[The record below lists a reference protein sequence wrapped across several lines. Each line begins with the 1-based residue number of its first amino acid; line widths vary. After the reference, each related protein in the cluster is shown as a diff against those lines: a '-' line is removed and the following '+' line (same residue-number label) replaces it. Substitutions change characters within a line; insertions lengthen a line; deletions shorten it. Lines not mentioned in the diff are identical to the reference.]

1 MCVCVRVHVCVCL
14 CMYMCVLL
22 CMQCSFEA
30 GELAV
35 AESAGQILWHHFTE
49 EEGEEGEREGPKSIH
64 YGVQ

>member
-1 MCVCVRVHVCVCL
+1 MYTCVCL
-14 CMYMCVLL
+14 CVLL

-30 GELAV
+30 GVLAV

-49 EEGEEGEREGPKSIH
+49 EKEGEEGEREGPKSIH